1 VPCLAHWTHIWF
13 RFTAAAFRAATDP
26 ATLIQG
32 APVRPEIHPEY
43 VETQATCTCGAT
55 FTTRSTAKNG
65 VIHAEVCSQC
75 HPFYTGKQKILDT
88 GGRVARFEKRFGAKT
103 KNAAADEPAD
113 TASK

>member
-1 VPCLAHWTHIWF
+1 M
-13 RFTAAAFRAATDP
+13 RR
-26 ATLIQG
+26 
-32 APVRPEIHPEY
+32 EIHPDY

-88 GGRVARFEKRFGAKT
+88 GGRVARFEKRYGKRKASGADK
-103 KNAAADEPAD
+103 AADN
-113 TASK
+113 

>member
-1 VPCLAHWTHIWF
+1 M
-13 RFTAAAFRAATDP
+13 RR
-26 ATLIQG
+26 
-32 APVRPEIHPEY
+32 EIHPEY

-88 GGRVARFEKRFGAKT
+88 GGRVARFEKRFGAKKTDSAT
-103 KNAAADEPAD
+103 KGAVDEPA
-113 TASK
+113 T